1 MSTVM
6 IYAAAFHIFHCF
18 QVFGSICKIKFVM
31 RPTVSLPPSASAAF
45 ATPSTPIQLLC
56 AHNQSRRIWPIGQF
70 PSRASI
76 SVPKF
81 DEDFSSFHL
90 FSLSLFFFTI
100 LENSAFSLRRN
111 RTGFFYIVLPYSYS
125 YSSRLFAYWITREKG
140 ESKAY
145 PKSVRRK
152 ESKIEWV

>member
-31 RPTVSLPPSASAAF
+31 RPTVSLPPPASAAF

-81 DEDFSSFHL
+81 DEDFSSFR
-90 FSLSLFFFTI
+90 LFFFTI

-125 YSSRLFAYWITREKG
+125 YSSRLFAYSITREKG

>member
-31 RPTVSLPPSASAAF
+31 RPTVSLPPPASAAF

-81 DEDFSSFHL
+81 DEDFSSFR
-90 FSLSLFFFTI
+90 LFFF
-100 LENSAFSLRRN
+100 LR
-111 RTGFFYIVLPYSYS
+111 S
-125 YSSRLFAYWITREKG
+125 
-140 ESKAY
+140 
-145 PKSVRRK
+145 
-152 ESKIEWV
+152 SKILLSLCAEIERDSFILFFLILILILLDSLLTGSLEGGEKVGIQRA

>member
-1 MSTVM
+1 M

-31 RPTVSLPPSASAAF
+31 RPTVSLPPPASAAF

-81 DEDFSSFHL
+81 DEDFSSFR
-90 FSLSLFFFTI
+90 LFFFYDPRK
-100 LENSAFSLRRN
+100 FC
-111 RTGFFYIVLPYSYS
+111 F
-125 YSSRLFAYWITREKG
+125 LFA
-140 ESKAY
+140 
-145 PKSVRRK
+145 PKSNGILLYCSSLFLYLFFSTLCLLDHSREGRK
-152 ESKIEWV
+152 LVSKERKT

>member
-31 RPTVSLPPSASAAF
+31 RPTVSLPPPASAAF

-76 SVPKF
+76 SVSKF
-81 DEDFSSFHL
+81 DEDFSSFR
-90 FSLSLFFFTI
+90 LFFF
-100 LENSAFSLRRN
+100 LR
-111 RTGFFYIVLPYSYS
+111 S
-125 YSSRLFAYWITREKG
+125 
-140 ESKAY
+140 
-145 PKSVRRK
+145 
-152 ESKIEWV
+152 SKILLSLCAEIERDSFILFFLILILILLDSLLTGSLEGGEKVGIQRA

>member
-31 RPTVSLPPSASAAF
+31 RPTVSLPPPASAAF

-81 DEDFSSFHL
+81 DEDFSSFRL
-90 FSLSLFFFTI
+90 FSLSLFF
-100 LENSAFSLRRN
+100 LR
-111 RTGFFYIVLPYSYS
+111 S
-125 YSSRLFAYWITREKG
+125 
-140 ESKAY
+140 
-145 PKSVRRK
+145 
-152 ESKIEWV
+152 SKILLSLLCAEIERDSFILFFLILILILLDSLLTGSLEGGEKVGIQRA

>member
-81 DEDFSSFHL
+81 DEDFSSFR
-90 FSLSLFFFTI
+90 LFFF
-100 LENSAFSLRRN
+100 LR
-111 RTGFFYIVLPYSYS
+111 S
-125 YSSRLFAYWITREKG
+125 
-140 ESKAY
+140 
-145 PKSVRRK
+145 
-152 ESKIEWV
+152 SKILLSLCAEIERDSFILFFLILILILLDSLLTGSLEGGEKVGIQRA